1 MSFSVK
7 TKGEQD
13 KNRPDF
19 VKISLVIFKTGY
31 TRVYKVLPITGLW
44 KNWDKEIQSFIPKT
58 ADANINNAL
67 LSDTL
72 GQYIQQI
79 NLWERQGKNW
89 TPKELKAEF
98 SKTQEQ
104 LLKEVVPTVEQLFQI
119 KIKELQSKTK
129 VKNGHVLTHST
140 HAKNHEKVLEY
151 LKQFTK
157 DKYGRNFSNYHF
169 SDLDETFL
177 DDYATYI
184 QSEGI
189 KKGNRNGIRTKLNI
203 LYMIVDKARMR
214 GIPGANLEAFDIT
227 DDRFQEPETESKALD
242 MSIIRALENLDAS
255 LFTETELF
263 YIDIFLFCFYC
274 GGMAPIDS
282 AYLTWSS
289 IDKEKRKITYERI
302 KYPKIARPPFLPR
315 AEKIAEKYKDQ
326 CCGDYVLPLF
336 TRTDMTEMQRKSR
349 MNYLSLQVS
358 ATLRRAMDVLGV
370 NVDNICWYSA
380 RGTYITMMLDRKYDP
395 GIVAQH
401 CGNSVLTIY
410 KNYFKNLKERDIIAE
425 LCLEFAA

>member
-44 KNWDKEIQSFIPKT
+44 KNWDKETQSFIPKT
-58 ADANINNAL
+58 ADAHTNNAL

-72 GQYIQQI
+72 SQYIQQI

-89 TPKELKAEF
+89 TPKELKSEF
-98 SKTQEQ
+98 SKTKEQ
-104 LLKEVVPTVEQLFQI
+104 LLKEVVPTVEQMFQI
-119 KIKELQSKTK
+119 KIKELQANTK
-129 VKNGHVLTHST
+129 VKNGHVLTRNGT
-140 HAKNHEKVLEY
+140 AKSYEKVLEY
-151 LKQFTK
+151 LRQFTK
-157 DKYGRNFSNYHF
+157 DTYGRSFSNYHF
-169 SDLDETFL
+169 SDLDETFM

-184 QSEGI
+184 QTEGI
-189 KKGNRNGIRTKLNI
+189 KKGNKNGIRTKLNN
-203 LYMIVDKARMR
+203 LWVIVDKARKR
-214 GIPGANLEAFDIT
+214 GIPGANLESFDIT
-227 DDRFQEPETESKALD
+227 NDRFREEEPSSKALD
-242 MSIIRALENLDAS
+242 MSVIRALENLDAS

-263 YIDIFLFCFYC
+263 FIDIFLFCFYT
-274 GGMAPIDS
+274 GGIAPIDA
-282 AYLTWSS
+282 AYLTWSC
-289 IDKEKRKITYERI
+289 IDLEKRKVTYERI

-315 AEKIAEKYKDQ
+315 AEKIAEKYRDK

-336 TRTDMTEMQRKSR
+336 TRMDMTETQRKSR

-358 ATLRRAMDVLGV
+358 ATLKRAMDVLGIT
-370 NVDNICWYSA
+370 VDNICWYSA

-395 GIVAQH
+395 GVVAQH

-410 KNYFKNLKERDIIAE
+410 KNYFKNLKERDIITE

>member
-7 TKGEQD
+7 AKGVQD
-13 KNRPDF
+13 KDRPDF

-44 KNWDKEIQSFIPKT
+44 KNWDKATQSFMPKT
-58 ADANINNAL
+58 ADANISNAL
-67 LSDTL
+67 LSETL
-72 GQYIQQI
+72 GRYIQQI
-79 NLWERQGKNW
+79 NLWERQDKNW

-98 SKTQEQ
+98 SKTKEQ
-104 LLKEVVPTVEQLFQI
+104 LLKEVVPTVEQMFQI
-119 KIKELQSKTK
+119 KIQELQTHTR
-129 VKNGHVLTHST
+129 VKNGHLLTSSVY
-140 HAKNHEKVLEY
+140 AKTHEKVLEY

-157 DKYGRNFSNYHF
+157 EKYGRSFSNYHF
-169 SDLDETFL
+169 PDLDETFL

-184 QSEGI
+184 QLDGM
-189 KKGNRNGIRTKLNI
+189 KKGNKNGIRTKLNV
-203 LYMIVDKARMR
+203 LYKIVQKAQKR
-214 GIPGANLEAFDIT
+214 GIQGASLEPFEIT
-227 DDRFQEPETESKALD
+227 DDRFNEEEPNSKALD
-242 MSIIRALENLDAS
+242 MSVIRALENLDPS

-263 YIDIFLFCFYC
+263 YIDIFLFCFYT
-274 GGMAPIDS
+274 GGIAPIDA
-282 AYLTWSS
+282 AYLTWNC
-289 IDKEKRKITYERI
+289 IDVEKRKVTYERV

-315 AEKIAEKYKDQ
+315 AQKIAEKYRDR

-358 ATLRRAMDVLGV
+358 ATLKRAMDVLGIT
-370 NVDNICWYSA
+370 VDNICWYSA

-410 KNYFKNLKERDIIAE
+410 KNYFKNLKERDIIEE

>member
-7 TKGEQD
+7 AKGVQD
-13 KNRPDF
+13 KNRPNF

-31 TRVYKVLPITGLW
+31 TRVYKILPITGLW
-44 KNWDKEIQSFIPKT
+44 KNWDNEIQCFIPKT

-98 SKTQEQ
+98 SKTKEQ

-119 KIKELQSKTK
+119 RIKELRVNTK
-129 VKNGHVLTHST
+129 VKNGHLLSRNVYALS
-140 HAKNHEKVLEY
+140 HEKVLEY

-157 DKYGRNFSNYHF
+157 DKYGRCFSNYHF

-184 QSEGI
+184 QTEGI
-189 KKGNRNGIRTKLNI
+189 KKGNRNGIRTKLNV
-203 LYMIVDKARMR
+203 LYMIVDKAQKR
-214 GIPGANLEAFDIT
+214 GIPGANLEPFDIT
-227 DDRFQEPETESKALD
+227 NDKFREQEATSKALD
-242 MSIIRALENLDAS
+242 MSIIRALENLDPS

-263 YIDIFLFCFYC
+263 YIDIFLFCFYS
-274 GGMAPIDS
+274 GGMAPIDA
-282 AYLTWSS
+282 AYLTWPC
-289 IDKEKRKITYERI
+289 IDVENRKMCYERI
-302 KYPKIARPPFLPR
+302 KYPKTARPPFLPR
-315 AEKIAEKYKDQ
+315 AQKIAEKYRHL

-336 TRTDMTEMQRKSR
+336 PKVDMTELQRKSR

-358 ATLRRAMDVLGV
+358 ATLRRAMDVLGFSV
-370 NVDNICWYSA
+370 ENICWYSA

-395 GIVAQH
+395 GVVAQH

-410 KNYFKNLKERDIIAE
+410 KNYFKNLKERDIIKE